1 MPAKQIVIATRNKG
15 KVAEITEILAG
26 LPLELIGL
34 DAFPGLGELIEDGA
48 TLEENALK
56 KARQTYEAT
65 GLPSLADDSGL
76 EVFHLDMQP
85 GVISARYA
93 GEHVTYEQNN
103 AKLLAALAGVP
114 LSQRVARFRCVA
126 LLFDGTMEK
135 MTTGICHGVIT
146 TAPGG
151 HGGFGYDPIFQQ
163 KGYEQTVAELPISIK
178 NSMSH
183 RAKAF
188 RAMRVFLESYL

>member
-1 MPAKQIVIATRNKG
+1 MPAKRIVLATRNKG
-15 KVAEITEILAG
+15 KVAEISEILAG
-26 LPLELIGL
+26 LPVEFVGLEV
-34 DAFPGLGELIEDGA
+34 FPDLGELIEDGA
-48 TLEENALK
+48 TLEENAFK
-56 KARQTYEAT
+56 KAQQAYQAT

-76 EVFHLDMQP
+76 EVFHLGMRP

-93 GEHVTYEQNN
+93 GENVTYEQNN
-103 AKLLAALAGVP
+103 VKLLGELEGVP

-146 TAPGG
+146 TAPRG
-151 HGGFGYDPIFQQ
+151 HGGFGYDPIFQP
-163 KGYEQTVAELPISIK
+163 KGYDETFAELSISIK

-188 RAMRVFLESYL
+188 RGMRSFLEAYV